1 MELGMV
7 GLGRMGAN
15 MAERLVKGGH
25 KVSGFDPNADAR
37 KAAEANGIAPAA
49 SLEALVKALPAP
61 RVLWLMVPAGKI
73 TDDTVDTLLP
83 LLARGDTVIDGGN
96 SNYKDTLRRAQLY
109 AEHGL
114 GYVDCGTSG
123 GVWGLKE
130 GYSMMIGGDEK
141 TVEALR
147 PIFETLAPAKDQG
160 WGRVGPAGSGHYT
173 KMVHNGI
180 EYGMMQ
186 AYAEGFSI
194 MKHKQ
199 EFGIDLH
206 QVAEL
211 WRYGSVVRSWLLDL
225 TALALEGDTDLH
237 EVNPYVADSGEGRWT
252 VAEAIDLDVAA
263 PVITLSLLAR
273 LRSRDAESFTDR
285 LLAVMREQ
293 FGATRDFL
301 DLLAPLGT
309 RVSPLWL
316 QLSAGFGP
324 QQELRVLTDYA
335 LVHRPKVVV
344 LAYFAGLSEVS
355 RTHSTGKTAMTEAT
369 IRVRCSATEES
380 GERRPRT
387 GVFMGR
393 AVGVVAVTRLLPAC
407 GGRAGRTRRRSS
419 GSPGSGR
426 PTWTTGRSRAG

>member
-1 MELGMV
+1 MPASGTHEHDNLSRYGVNTMELGMV

-37 KAAEANGIAPAA
+37 KAAETNGIAPVA

-73 TDDTVDTLLP
+73 TDDTVNTLLP
-83 LLARGDTVIDGGN
+83 LLAKGDTVIDGGN
-96 SNYKDTLRRAQLY
+96 SNYKDSLRRAQLY
-109 AEHGL
+109 AGHGL

-194 MKHKQ
+194 LKHKE
-199 EFGIDLH
+199 EFGLDLH
-206 QVAEL
+206 QVGEI
-211 WRYGSVVRSWLLDL
+211 WRTGSVVRSWLLDL
-225 TALALEGDTDLH
+225 ATDALGKNPNLDGIA
-237 EVNPYVADSGEGRWT
+237 PYVVDSGEGRWT
-252 VAEAIDLDVAA
+252 VDAALELNVSA
-263 PVITLSLLAR
+263 PVITLSLMER
-273 LRSRDAESFTDR
+273 FRSRDDDSFADK
-285 LLAVMREQ
+285 LLSSLRNEFGGHAVKKE
-293 FGATRDFL
+293 
-301 DLLAPLGT
+301 
-309 RVSPLWL
+309 
-316 QLSAGFGP
+316 
-324 QQELRVLTDYA
+324 
-335 LVHRPKVVV
+335 
-344 LAYFAGLSEVS
+344 
-355 RTHSTGKTAMTEAT
+355 
-369 IRVRCSATEES
+369 
-380 GERRPRT
+380 
-387 GVFMGR
+387 
-393 AVGVVAVTRLLPAC
+393 
-407 GGRAGRTRRRSS
+407 
-419 GSPGSGR
+419 
-426 PTWTTGRSRAG
+426 